1 MNGKLLQ
8 FTGLECR
15 SGVSN
20 DNYYVNKYT
29 DSTNLHTAI
38 FSYRTLVQAVL
49 FQKHFKNTELFFLT
63 LRLLK
68 HILYKR

>member
-15 SGVSN
+15 SEVSN

-29 DSTNLHTAI
+29 APGRSEYGDGDSVSPVINSTNLHTAI
-38 FSYRTLVQAVL
+38 FSYRTVVQAVL
-49 FQKHFKNTELFFLT
+49 FQKHT
-63 LRLLK
+63 L
-68 HILYKR
+68 

>member
-1 MNGKLLQ
+1 MNRKLLQ

-49 FQKHFKNTELFFLT
+49 FQKHT
-63 LRLLK
+63 L
-68 HILYKR
+68 ILIVA